1 MSNARQV
8 LTLEVKD
15 KKIQDLFVDLRS
27 RFDRVGKVPSSP
39 HLTIRGPY
47 KTRVS
52 AFRSKLISQAL
63 SKNPQLRLS
72 GIGRFELPDC
82 HVVYLA
88 VQGEVLRDVWWKPDF
103 PIHQFGF
110 NPHIT
115 VFKGDKESADR
126 VYEALTNHCCIDQ
139 PIESFELK
147 LDVIGQTTL
156 NFGS

>member
-1 MSNARQV
+1 MSNTQQV

-39 HLTIRGPY
+39 HVTIRGPY

-52 AFRSKLISQAL
+52 AFRSKRIWQML
-63 SKNPQLRLS
+63 SRDPELRLS
-72 GIGRFELPDC
+72 GVGRFELADC
-82 HVVYLA
+82 HVVYLS
-88 VQGEVLRDVWWKPDF
+88 VQGEALRKVWWKPDF
-103 PIHQFGF
+103 PINQFGF

-115 VFKGDKESADR
+115 VFKGDRESADR
-126 VYEALTNHCCIDQ
+126 VYEALINFCVDQ

-147 LDVIGQTTL
+147 VDVIGQTAL
-156 NFGS
+156 NFGN